1 MRALEFMTVH
11 WLIIESYRRKRPI
24 FLPFLFVPKITGFPN
39 FFCNKAEEKT
49 HDLLPKTG
57 KFCCR
62 KSLFEHTEK
71 SGKYAKDYQL
81 FLALF
86 SNFQSGSQLVEI
98 ILKEHSLVY
107 VFKLFFEN
115 HP

>member
-1 MRALEFMTVH
+1 MAYQDARDQFFYLSF
-11 WLIIESYRRKRPI
+11 
-24 FLPFLFVPKITGFPN
+24 FVPKITGFLN
-39 FFCNKAEEKT
+39 FFAIRQKKK

-62 KSLFEHTEK
+62 KSLCEHTKK

-86 SNFQSGSQLVEI
+86 SNFQPGSQLVEI

-107 VFKLFFEN
+107 AFKLFLKIIHN
-115 HP
+115 MLL